1 MSMRSS
7 VAVHSESFELDS
19 LLQLPQSGSPKI
31 LPIAKKVLSLIDFGA
46 KGDGYHNDSKGII
59 VIRRLSEYDQVAMDL
74 ARGSIKVMYYCF
86 KAFEKAWNVA
96 CSFRGRIRIV
106 IPAGYTYLIH
116 PFQLGGPCK
125 SKITLMI
132 SGTIVAPK
140 SPHVWD
146 GLNPRKWLYFH
157 EVKHLRVAGGGTI
170 NGMGQKWWASFNF
183 LFVAAMSAC
192 SNSTSCVVVS
202 EMIALTFH
210 RCKDLKVHDITMVD
224 SQQMHVAFTNCLR
237 VTVSNLKVI
246 APATSPNTDGIHIS
260 SSRGVEVKNSI
271 VRTGDDCV
279 SIVGNT
285 SRVQIRNIVCGPGH
299 GISIGSL
306 GKSNSSSQVRN
317 ILVDRALI
325 SNTENGVRIKTWQGG
340 NGYASDMKFTNI
352 LMENVAYPIIID
364 QYYCDSDLPC
374 ANQTLAVKVENISY
388 VHIKGTSAT
397 EEAIRFVCSDRLPCE
412 GLYLEDIQLD
422 SSDNGGVTKSFC
434 WEAYG
439 SSSGLVQPS
448 PCLTCTGCFIKQKV
462 ISGLAVDSF

>member
-1 MSMRSS
+1 MKNPGFILCSSCSTCNSIVFICIFMSMRSS

-46 KGDGYHNDSKGII
+46 KGDGYHNDS
-59 VIRRLSEYDQVAMDL
+59 
-74 ARGSIKVMYYCF
+74 

-170 NGMGQKWWASFNF
+170 NGMGQKWWAR
-183 LFVAAMSAC
+183 
-192 SNSTSCVVVS
+192 SCKRKKKN
-202 EMIALTFH
+202 ALTFH